1 MSRYQI
7 FIAVLALI
15 ASSATS
21 TAQTVYPDSAIRQ
34 RMQTEEREFLS
45 SMKPGLQHTQML
57 AVRKAM
63 QGDDSDLQQ
72 IRASRNQVQVLPEAV
87 NAYYPTPDICLFTPK
102 NKAKHKRPILLYLHG
117 GGWCFGSIN
126 SCARHKS
133 VYVSMIGYA
142 EQKDSNVY
150 VYNTNG
156 AFIWNRMGTLLGYT
170 STTVTIKHGSVT
182 YICSERGEIKF
193 TR

>member
-87 NAYYPTPDICLFTPK
+87 NAYYPTRTFAYLFRRATPST
-102 NKAKHKRPILLYLHG
+102 N
-117 GGWCFGSIN
+117 
-126 SCARHKS
+126 ARYCYTCT
-133 VYVSMIGYA
+133 VAAGVSG
-142 EQKDSNVY
+142 V
-150 VYNTNG
+150 
-156 AFIWNRMGTLLGYT
+156 
-170 STTVTIKHGSVT
+170 
-182 YICSERGEIKF
+182 
-193 TR
+193 